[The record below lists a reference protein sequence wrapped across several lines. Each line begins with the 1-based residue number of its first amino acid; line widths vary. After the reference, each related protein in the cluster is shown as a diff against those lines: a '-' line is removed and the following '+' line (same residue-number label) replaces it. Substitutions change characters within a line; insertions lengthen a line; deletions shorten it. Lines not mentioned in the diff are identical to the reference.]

1 LTGNSDT
8 SLREGAGK
16 PWNGREGMMICVP
29 IRSFRRPRRSQ
40 LVAAN
45 NADACGREQREQAVA
60 GR

>member
-1 LTGNSDT
+1 
-8 SLREGAGK
+8 
-16 PWNGREGMMICVP
+16 MICVP